1 MNFRELMKTILG
13 IWVLAY
19 AGGVI
24 AAEESLRVTK
34 RSFSGGQVK
43 TKTETWQPG
52 KTAVVVCDMWDAH
65 HCFNA
70 VGRVNEMAPQ
80 MNRFLVEMRRRGA
93 TVIHAPSSCVGF
105 YKDHP
110 ARQRVASIPRSSH
123 IPEGIGQWCDDIPSE
138 VDYPLDQSDGGED
151 DDPAQHAAWARQLT
165 AKGRNP
171 RAPWTRQVE
180 SLTILDQDFIT
191 DNGEEVWSILDHKG
205 VSNVMLVGVHTN
217 MCVLGRPFGL
227 RQLSKNGKNVVLVRD
242 LTDTMYNPAR
252 WPFVDHFQGN
262 RLIQRHI
269 ETYVCPTITSDQ
281 ILGGKSFVFQNDR
294 PKKCLIVCAE
304 SLYETSR
311 TLPEFASQVIKDQLG
326 LEPVILSCGKGE
338 HQVPRLEEEIRDADL
353 VILSARRRS
362 LPESQLNAVKNY
374 LGKGRP
380 LVAIRTSSHAFDTH
394 GKHPDG
400 HAEWPNFDTEVIGGD
415 YTGHYANDL
424 VCRLVVAK
432 NRHAVMTGVDM
443 QQSKGSLYRSSP
455 LSSNA
460 TVVLWGEVDSEKRE
474 PVAWTHQYGDSRV
487 FYTSL
492 GHPDDFRDAGFAR
505 LLENGIRWSMKMN
518 IGLEPEKKK

>member
-13 IWVLAY
+13 VWVLAY

-52 KTAVVVCDMWDAH
+52 KTAVIVCDMWDAH

-80 MNRFLVEMRRRGA
+80 MDRFLIEMRRRGA

-191 DNGEEVWSILDHKG
+191 DNGEEVWSILDLP
-205 VSNVMLVGVHTN
+205 SR
-217 MCVLGRPFGL
+217 GR
-227 RQLSKNGKNVVLVRD
+227 
-242 LTDTMYNPAR
+242 TDKTLAEI
-252 WPFVDHFQGN
+252 FHFC
-262 RLIQRHI
+262 
-269 ETYVCPTITSDQ
+269 T
-281 ILGGKSFVFQNDR
+281 K
-294 PKKCLIVCAE
+294 
-304 SLYETSR
+304 
-311 TLPEFASQVIKDQLG
+311 
-326 LEPVILSCGKGE
+326 
-338 HQVPRLEEEIRDADL
+338 
-353 VILSARRRS
+353 
-362 LPESQLNAVKNY
+362 
-374 LGKGRP
+374 
-380 LVAIRTSSHAFDTH
+380 
-394 GKHPDG
+394 
-400 HAEWPNFDTEVIGGD
+400 
-415 YTGHYANDL
+415 
-424 VCRLVVAK
+424 
-432 NRHAVMTGVDM
+432 
-443 QQSKGSLYRSSP
+443 
-455 LSSNA
+455 
-460 TVVLWGEVDSEKRE
+460 EK
-474 PVAWTHQYGDSRV
+474 
-487 FYTSL
+487 
-492 GHPDDFRDAGFAR
+492 
-505 LLENGIRWSMKMN
+505 I
-518 IGLEPEKKK
+518 I